1 MVGTLLLSLPL
12 SLASGEWGSF
22 LTALFTSTSA
32 VCVTGL
38 VVVDTGTYFSGFGQA
53 VVMVLI
59 QLGGLGYMSATTLL
73 LLLIGRRLGLKD
85 RLAIQQA
92 IETSEL
98 ANVKTLLISIV
109 SMTLIFELTGAFL
122 LMPTFTADFDLRRS
136 LWMSLFH
143 SVSAFNNAGFG
154 LLPDNVISYAE
165 DWWPLSVISALII
178 IGGIGYQVI
187 MEGYMRL
194 RDRLSGKKLR
204 NAFSLHFRV
213 VTSTTLVLLVL
224 GTVAFFLIE
233 YDNAETLAGGSFGN
247 RLLSAG
253 FQSVVTRTAGFNSID
268 IGAMETS
275 SLFVAIAL
283 MFVGASPGGTGG
295 GIKTTTLRILLAC
308 TGSALKGQEE
318 VTCYQRQ
325 IPLPRVLKAISV
337 VVAAIISVA
346 IITTCISISDPNLS
360 FIAILFEVVSA
371 FATVGLSTGITADLS
386 TVGQLA
392 IITIMYI
399 GRVGILLLM
408 SALIGDPSPSA
419 IHYPEEDLL
428 TG

>member
-224 GTVAFFLIE
+224 GTVAFFLI
-233 YDNAETLAGGSFGN
+233 
-247 RLLSAG
+247 
-253 FQSVVTRTAGFNSID
+253 
-268 IGAMETS
+268 
-275 SLFVAIAL
+275 
-283 MFVGASPGGTGG
+283 
-295 GIKTTTLRILLAC
+295 
-308 TGSALKGQEE
+308 
-318 VTCYQRQ
+318 
-325 IPLPRVLKAISV
+325 
-337 VVAAIISVA
+337 
-346 IITTCISISDPNLS
+346 
-360 FIAILFEVVSA
+360 
-371 FATVGLSTGITADLS
+371 
-386 TVGQLA
+386 
-392 IITIMYI
+392 
-399 GRVGILLLM
+399 
-408 SALIGDPSPSA
+408 
-419 IHYPEEDLL
+419 
-428 TG
+428 